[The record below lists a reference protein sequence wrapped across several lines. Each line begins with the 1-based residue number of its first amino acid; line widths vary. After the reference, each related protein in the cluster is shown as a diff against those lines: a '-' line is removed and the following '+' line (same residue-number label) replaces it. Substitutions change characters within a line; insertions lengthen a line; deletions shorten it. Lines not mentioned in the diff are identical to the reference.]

1 MRSTHSVLFLLLMVR
16 TADLLWRTRYTV
28 TKSDSAVW
36 TSQYA
41 SYDMPYSMM
50 RAGKGDRFAIGTKSN
65 QRLLFG
71 YVFSN
76 GNGTWSAERAGKKLR
91 GVYASIHDAAKA
103 LIAFPPTARATH

>member
-1 MRSTHSVLFLLLMVR
+1 
-16 TADLLWRTRYTV
+16 
-28 TKSDSAVW
+28 
-36 TSQYA
+36 
-41 SYDMPYSMM
+41 MPYSMM

-76 GNGTWSAERAGKKLR
+76 GNGTWSAERAGKKMS

-103 LIAFPPTARATH
+103 SYSVPTDGLRHALKNIGISVYAAWFQPV